1 MVQFLLRY
9 FGFQSRTHI
18 LRLFKICCLIVGT
31 PDSDPPSVTID
42 LNGSTLNQLMVQND
56 VLMVQ
61 SHVLCSGFNPQLFFT
76 GSLLNAI
83 QVAIANAGVFF
94 VSGNVDRWK
103 NFRLSDVAV
112 FVDRYKS
119 LFRSYLLDRRQSC
132 EAYYL
137 ECNKANRSSRDSQV
151 GSSTDTASSTS
162 SVVSSKMVK
171 RVSPKSVAKNVP
183 ASVSSSKSASKPC
196 GSSKKD
202 SGGKK
207 VKKNSKGGNPDPT
220 IYHIIGKLF
229 KRLMY

>member
-1 MVQFLLRY
+1 MEKLERRRHRENATYAASEIHDVVQFLLRY

-42 LNGSTLNQLMVQND
+42 LNGSTLNQVMVQNC

-112 FVDRYKS
+112 FVDRLNPFS
-119 LFRSYLLDRRQSC
+119 GAIC
-132 EAYYL
+132 W
-137 ECNKANRSSRDSQV
+137 
-151 GSSTDTASSTS
+151 TDAR
-162 SVVSSKMVK
+162 VV
-171 RVSPKSVAKNVP
+171 RHTIL
-183 ASVSSSKSASKPC
+183 SA
-196 GSSKKD
+196 
-202 SGGKK
+202 
-207 VKKNSKGGNPDPT
+207 
-220 IYHIIGKLF
+220 I
-229 KRLMY
+229 